1 MDGTVDGRIS
11 NRSRDQVLE
20 HYLAIIAT
28 VYDRLYDAMVEEDI
42 TFVEESVTSNAEEA
56 SRAENSGKIVIRAKK
71 GYVIGHVDEDMT
83 HEERLEYTMLL
94 LLQEQKQT
102 SKHLRFI
109 ANVIISLLVSTAVFA
124 ILDLIFAL
132 IP

>member
-1 MDGTVDGRIS
+1 MKTRELS
-11 NRSRDQVLE
+11 
-20 HYLAIIAT
+20 
-28 VYDRLYDAMVEEDI
+28 DRLYDAMVEEDI
-42 TFVEESVTSNAEEA
+42 TFVEEGVTSNAEEA
-56 SRAENSGKIVIRAKK
+56 SRAETSGKTVIPTNR